1 MMTDSGI
8 SYQQMENFNTLP
20 FWKKNESF
28 LRELERA
35 ELPSKTRL
43 IAKDISNSKNPSGE
57 GNLVTNYDLINIYD
71 NRKHFFSI
79 AAELDP
85 NRSSVVKVEIVAG
98 NKLSNPK
105 KTVVDGSRIT
115 NKAYIEWLK
124 EMSRNDVYKLFRV

>member
-1 MMTDSGI
+1 MSESGI

-35 ELPSKTRL
+35 QLPSKTRL
-43 IAKDISNSKNPSGE
+43 IAKDISNTENAKEN
-57 GNLVTNYDLINIYD
+57 GNLVTSYDMINIYD

-115 NKAYIEWLK
+115 NKAHIEWLK
-124 EMSRNDVYKLFRV
+124 QMSRNDIYKLFRA

>member
-1 MMTDSGI
+1 MVESGI
-8 SYQQMENFNTLP
+8 SYPKLDNFNNLP

-28 LRELERA
+28 VRELERA

-43 IAKDISNSKNPSGE
+43 IAKDILNTENAKES
-57 GNLVTNYDLINIYD
+57 GNLVMNYDMINIYD

-115 NKAYIEWLK
+115 NKAHIEWLK
-124 EMSRNDVYKLFRV
+124 QMSRNDIYKLFRA

>member
-1 MMTDSGI
+1 MVESGI
-8 SYQQMENFNTLP
+8 SYPQLDNFNSLP

-28 LRELERA
+28 VRELERA

-43 IAKDISNSKNPSGE
+43 IAKDISNTENAKES
-57 GNLVTNYDLINIYD
+57 GNLVMNYDMINIYD

-85 NRSSVVKVEIVAG
+85 NRSSVLKVEFVAG

-115 NKAYIEWLK
+115 NKAHIEWLK
-124 EMSRNDVYKLFRV
+124 QMSRNDIYKLFRA

>member
-1 MMTDSGI
+1 MTESGI
-8 SYQQMENFNTLP
+8 SSQQTGNFNNIP

-43 IAKDISNSKNPSGE
+43 IAKDISNTVNASGN
-57 GNLVTNYDLINIYD
+57 GNLVTNYDMINIYD

-79 AAELDP
+79 VAELPPD
-85 NRSSVVKVEIVAG
+85 RSSIVRVEIVAG
-98 NKLSNPK
+98 GKLSDAK
-105 KTVVDGSRIT
+105 KTVVDGNRIT

-124 EMSRNDVYKLFRV
+124 EMSRNDAYNLFRV

>member
-1 MMTDSGI
+1 MTELGV
-8 SYQQMENFNTLP
+8 SYPQIENFNTLP

-43 IAKDISNSKNPSGE
+43 IAKDISNTPNADE
-57 GNLVTNYDLINIYD
+57 NGNVVTIYDMINIYD
-71 NRKHFFSI
+71 NRKRFFSI

-98 NKLSNPK
+98 DKLSNPK
-105 KTVVDGSRIT
+105 KTVVDGNRIT

-124 EMSRNDVYKLFRV
+124 QMSRNDVYKLFRA

>member
-1 MMTDSGI
+1 MPESGV
-8 SYQQMENFNTLP
+8 SYQQMENFNILP

-43 IAKDISNSKNPSGE
+43 IARDISNTKNPGGE
-57 GNLVTNYDLINIYD
+57 SKLVTNYDMINIYD

-85 NRSSVVKVEIVAG
+85 NRSSVLKVEIVAG

-124 EMSRNDVYKLFRV
+124 EMSRNDVYELFRA

>member
-1 MMTDSGI
+1 MTEAGI
-8 SYQQMENFNTLP
+8 SYQQLDNFNNLP
-20 FWKKNESF
+20 FWKKNEPF

-43 IAKDISNSKNPSGE
+43 IAKDISNTKDASGG
-57 GNLVTNYDLINIYD
+57 GNLVTNYDLINVYD

-85 NRSSVVKVEIVAG
+85 NRSSVVKVEIAG

-105 KTVVDGSRIT
+105 KTVVDGRRIT
-115 NKAYIEWLK
+115 NKAYIEWIK
-124 EMSRNDVYKLFRV
+124 EMSRNDVYKLFRT

>member
-1 MMTDSGI
+1 MTEMGI
-8 SYQQMENFNTLP
+8 SYPQMENFNTLP

-43 IAKDISNSKNPSGE
+43 IAKDISNTKNSSGE
-57 GNLVTNYDLINIYD
+57 GNLIMNYDMINVYD

-85 NRSSVVKVEIVAG
+85 NRSSIVKVEIVAG

-105 KTVVDGSRIT
+105 KTIVDGSRIT

-124 EMSRNDVYKLFRV
+124 EMSRNDVYKLFRA

>member
-1 MMTDSGI
+1 MTEAGI
-8 SYQQMENFNTLP
+8 SYQQLDNFNNLP
-20 FWKKNESF
+20 FWKKNEPF

-43 IAKDISNSKNPSGE
+43 IAKDISNTKDASGG
-57 GNLVTNYDLINIYD
+57 GNLVTNYDLINVYD

-85 NRSSVVKVEIVAG
+85 NRSSVVKVEIIAG

-115 NKAYIEWLK
+115 NKAYIEWIK
-124 EMSRNDVYKLFRV
+124 EMSRNDVYKLFRT